1 MQLPADMTSAR
12 SVAGALGACAIV
24 LLLTTAGCAG
34 PPARPTLVVT
44 YAGHPGAEKKKNCR
58 PEYPAAAARAKAQ
71 GNTTIRF
78 TIDAKGVVTQADIVQ
93 SSGPTPEHRLLDE
106 AARMA
111 LEGCPI
117 KIGTD
122 ASGQPIGATMD
133 VVYRWVIAAP
143 DTAAPAL
150 TPR

>member
-1 MQLPADMTSAR
+1 MTSAPFL
-12 SVAGALGACAIV
+12 AGALGASAIV
-24 LLLTTAGCAG
+24 LLLTTAGCAA
-34 PPARPTLVVT
+34 PPAKPTLAVT
-44 YAGHPGAEKKKNCR
+44 YAGHPGAEKKNCR

-78 TIDAKGVVTQADIVQ
+78 TVDAKGVVTQADIVQ
-93 SSGPTPEHRLLDE
+93 SAGPTPEHRLLDE
-106 AARMA
+106 AARTA
-111 LEGCPI
+111 LAGCPI

-122 ASGQPIGATMD
+122 ASGHPIGATLD

-143 DTAAPAL
+143 ETAASAI